1 MTEYEEKLLSSLEN
15 DLEVLLDYGEFVVYK
30 NVGID
35 EAKLKKD
42 LKKAL
47 KDVRK
52 GKADKIFS
60 GEYDDDY
67 L

>member
-52 GKADKIFS
+52 RKADKIFS